1 MRKTKEVFGHRE
13 LWAAAL
19 LVVSAGCGTGN
30 VGSAGGKGG
39 TASGSGG
46 TSNTGGTNAGGGTAA
61 GGNNGA
67 TGGTGG
73 MGAATPSGMTGAA
86 GTIGNVA
93 AGPLDSG
100 RVAMRR
106 LNDREYDNTMRDLLG
121 TTQTLAAT
129 TFPGDNVDDGFDT
142 VGSAL
147 SYSDKLLAQ
156 QFAASTT
163 LVNELVS
170 RTATDP
176 LKTAIFSCT
185 PTAANMA
192 TCLPQI
198 LTTFMPKAWRR
209 PVTTAEVTTAAAVG
223 TAVLTSA
230 QSATAAGGT
239 DPATAAVSAALQY
252 VLMSPN
258 FLYHVEIGSPA
269 IVPASSATTP
279 LSNYEVAS
287 RLSYFLWST
296 MPDATLTQA
305 AAAGQLVNAA
315 GISTQVTRMIADAK
329 FSAFISGF
337 VDPWIGVNE
346 ITANVTPDPMVFPN
360 ATMAL
365 INSFGPETEAFVS
378 NLITTKA
385 PLTELLTADYTFANG
400 TLAKFYGVQGV
411 PATQTTFTKVSL
423 AGTQRTGGILTQETF
438 LTTTSVPTR
447 TSPVKRGAYVLSQLV
462 CDPPQPPPPGVPAL
476 VVAATGQ
483 TVRQAL
489 NMHASIP
496 SCAGCHASI
505 DPIGFTFENFD
516 AMGTYRTTDNGVAID
531 ATGSLYSTATV
542 NGANVDGAQGMAQAI
557 AADPRFVDCIVKNA
571 LTFGTGRTY
580 DAADALGYV
589 ETVAT
594 PLQKGGTWEGALQ
607 AIATSQAFMTM
618 RGGQ

>member
-1 MRKTKEVFGHRE
+1 ME

-198 LTTFMPKAWRR
+198 
-209 PVTTAEVTTAAAVG
+209 
-223 TAVLTSA
+223 
-230 QSATAAGGT
+230 
-239 DPATAAVSAALQY
+239 
-252 VLMSPN
+252 
-258 FLYHVEIGSPA
+258 
-269 IVPASSATTP
+269 
-279 LSNYEVAS
+279 
-287 RLSYFLWST
+287 
-296 MPDATLTQA
+296 
-305 AAAGQLVNAA
+305 
-315 GISTQVTRMIADAK
+315 
-329 FSAFISGF
+329 
-337 VDPWIGVNE
+337 
-346 ITANVTPDPMVFPN
+346 
-360 ATMAL
+360 
-365 INSFGPETEAFVS
+365 
-378 NLITTKA
+378 
-385 PLTELLTADYTFANG
+385 
-400 TLAKFYGVQGV
+400 
-411 PATQTTFTKVSL
+411 
-423 AGTQRTGGILTQETF
+423 
-438 LTTTSVPTR
+438 
-447 TSPVKRGAYVLSQLV
+447 
-462 CDPPQPPPPGVPAL
+462 
-476 VVAATGQ
+476 
-483 TVRQAL
+483 
-489 NMHASIP
+489 
-496 SCAGCHASI
+496 
-505 DPIGFTFENFD
+505 
-516 AMGTYRTTDNGVAID
+516 
-531 ATGSLYSTATV
+531 
-542 NGANVDGAQGMAQAI
+542 
-557 AADPRFVDCIVKNA
+557 
-571 LTFGTGRTY
+571 
-580 DAADALGYV
+580 
-589 ETVAT
+589 
-594 PLQKGGTWEGALQ
+594 
-607 AIATSQAFMTM
+607 
-618 RGGQ
+618 